1 MLSFWNYRVFFS
13 DPENGDKEH
22 QFWTL
27 ASILILVSIP
37 TLPLLLIFTIKQKKT
52 QKVPSQPPNNLQF
65 HDNGES
71 HQGISH
77 PLQFHENDFEENN
90 EDSIQVKSE
99 IFKISSSNP
108 QNQFKRPSDSSNSIG
123 TLPGLV
129 WFYQIPQ

>member
-1 MLSFWNYRVFFS
+1 MSNLAGYILSLHQKILPFGISQVVILKLTRFFS

-22 QFWTL
+22 QFWTV

-65 HDNGES
+65 HDNAES

-77 PLQFHENDFEENN
+77 PLQFHENDNEENN
-90 EDSIQVKSE
+90 ENSIQVRDH
-99 IFKISSSNP
+99 P
-108 QNQFKRPSDSSNSIG
+108 
-123 TLPGLV
+123 
-129 WFYQIPQ
+129 